1 MRIDLSLGI
10 GQATDSA
17 GAEKV
22 DTPSGGGVSNPE
34 LAADVAN
41 PSAEYIRAQA
51 LTATLSQ
58 LPEIRQ
64 EKVAA
69 LAELV
74 RGGNYAVSPE
84 QTAGALMAH
93 LSGGTAA

>member
-10 GQATDSA
+10 GQTTGSA
-17 GAEKV
+17 SAEKV
-22 DTPSGGGVSNPE
+22 DTPSGGGPGNTE

-41 PSAEYIRAQA
+41 PSADYVRAQA
-51 LTATLSQ
+51 LTVTLSQ
-58 LPEIRQ
+58 LPEMRQ

-74 RGGNYAVSPE
+74 RSGNYAVSSE
-84 QTAGALMAH
+84 QTAEALMAH
-93 LSGGTAA
+93 LSGRAAA